1 MMDKAT
7 ETSNCQEE
15 LAAEYPLE
23 APIQKVLTDFNAEPF
38 TETNGDLEDL
48 EEHLPG
54 QASSKEATGVHMDPA
69 TLAKI
74 LMRDPLQE
82 QSCYNGEEEDPEDVK
97 KSSGVIQ
104 KELEDTITGGH
115 QQMSAIPS
123 SAPAEEATEKTKVEE
138 EVKTRKPRKNAM
150 NCWDIFCLF

>member
-7 ETSNCQEE
+7 ETS
-15 LAAEYPLE
+15 
-23 APIQKVLTDFNAEPF
+23 
-38 TETNGDLEDL
+38 
-48 EEHLPG
+48 
-54 QASSKEATGVHMDPA
+54 
-69 TLAKI
+69 
-74 LMRDPLQE
+74 
-82 QSCYNGEEEDPEDVK
+82 

-138 EVKTRKPRKNAM
+138 EV
-150 NCWDIFCLF
+150 

>member
-7 ETSNCQEE
+7 ETS
-15 LAAEYPLE
+15 
-23 APIQKVLTDFNAEPF
+23 
-38 TETNGDLEDL
+38 
-48 EEHLPG
+48 
-54 QASSKEATGVHMDPA
+54 
-69 TLAKI
+69 
-74 LMRDPLQE
+74 
-82 QSCYNGEEEDPEDVK
+82 